1 MFIKEL
7 SVIYRKKYI
16 PKTAHCSIGKK
27 VTSSRAIFELF
38 KDIWKECVE
47 KFYVLHMNNKH
58 VVQSV
63 QLISTGS
70 LTASIVHPRE
80 AFKAALIAGSAVIA
94 FVHNHPSGD
103 PKPSDEDVEITK
115 RLKEVGSIVGIKVI
129 DHIIIGDGEFFSLKD
144 NGLL

>member
-7 SVIYRKKYI
+7 SVTYRKKRV

-27 VTSSRAIFELF
+27 VTSSRAIYELF
-38 KDIWKECVE
+38 KDIWKECSE
-47 KFYVLHMNNKH
+47 KFYVLHMNNKN
-58 VVQSV
+58 VIQSI
-63 QLISTGS
+63 QLVSVGS
-70 LTASIVHPRE
+70 LTASIVEPRE
-80 AFKAALIAGSAVIA
+80 VFKAALIAGSAAIA

-129 DHIIIGDGEFFSLKD
+129 DHIVIGDGEFFSLKD
-144 NGLL
+144 NGLM